1 MKNLLFA
8 VLLSI
13 SLLFV
18 ANNSEEIAQK
28 TPKAQKPIITGK
40 VASLADV
47 MLGKEVALDVKT
59 AEGLV
64 DKGQTLVIVSGKGK
78 KAKVNFIMNADGS
91 MAAKKLA
98 KMADKELEVFGTSS
112 VRNGI
117 NVIAADKF
125 AEKVAT
131 AAPAKK

>member
-1 MKNLLFA
+1 MKNLLLSL
-8 VLLSI
+8 VLVFGF
-13 SLLFV
+13 LFFT
-18 ANNSEEIAQK
+18 NSNSIAQK
-28 TPKAQKPIITGK
+28 TPKAPKPIITGK
-40 VASLADV
+40 VASLADI

-59 AEGLV
+59 AESLV

-112 VRNGI
+112 VRNGL

-125 AEKVAT
+125 AEKVA
-131 AAPAKK
+131 APAPAKK

>member
-18 ANNSEEIAQK
+18 ANNSEVLAQK
-28 TPKAQKPIITGK
+28 TPKAPKPVITGK
-40 VASLADV
+40 VASLADI

-64 DKGQTLVIVSGKGK
+64 EKGQTLVMVTGKGK
-78 KAKVNFIMNADGS
+78 KAKVYFLMNADGS
-91 MAAKKLA
+91 MSSKKLA
-98 KMADKELEVFGTSS
+98 KMADKELEVFGTKS

-131 AAPAKK
+131 PAKK

>member
-13 SLLFV
+13 SLLYV
-18 ANNSEEIAQK
+18 ANNSEAIAQK
-28 TPKAQKPIITGK
+28 TPKAPKPIITGK

-125 AEKVAT
+125 AEMT
-131 AAPAKK
+131 ASSF

>member
-1 MKNLLFA
+1 MKNLL
-8 VLLSI
+8 L
-13 SLLFV
+13 SLLLVFGFLFFT
-18 ANNSEEIAQK
+18 NTDSNAQK
-28 TPKAQKPIITGK
+28 TPKAPKPIITGK

-112 VRNGI
+112 IRNGI

-131 AAPAKK
+131 AAKK